1 MKYFTITE
9 LCASQKA
16 KAYGINNHTISATV
30 ADNLIRLVDNVLD
43 PLRKAY
49 GKPITVSS
57 GYRCEKL
64 NRLVGG
70 VELSQ
75 HTLGEAADITV
86 GSNRENKKLFEMIQK
101 LNLPFDQLIWEKGDT
116 TGPDWVHISFS
127 STRQRKQ
134 VIRL

>member
-1 MKYFTITE
+1 MKYFTIAE

-16 KAYGINNHTISATV
+16 KAYGINNHAISATV
-30 ADNLIRLVDNVLD
+30 ADNLVRLVDNVLD

-70 VELSQ
+70 VTLSQ
-75 HTLGEAADITV
+75 HTLGEAADITT
-86 GSNRENKKLFEMIQK
+86 GSKKENKKLFEMIQK
-101 LNLPFDQLIWEKGDT
+101 LNLPFDQLIWEKGDSV
-116 TGPDWVHISFS
+116 GPDWVHVSFS
-127 STRQRKQ
+127 SKRQRKE